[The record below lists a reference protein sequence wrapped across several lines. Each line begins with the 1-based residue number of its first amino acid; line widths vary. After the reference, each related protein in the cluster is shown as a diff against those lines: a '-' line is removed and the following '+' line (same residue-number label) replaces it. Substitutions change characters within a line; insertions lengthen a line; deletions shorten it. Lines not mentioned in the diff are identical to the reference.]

1 MLINSSSLH
10 DDQQSYIIGR
20 GLSLNGTKLLA
31 VKLADMSITDLR
43 NLMDVKHMNTLTVKE
58 LLQDIR
64 DVTKSLV

>member
-10 DDQQSYIIGR
+10 DDQQSYNIGR

-31 VKLADMSITDLR
+31 DKLAGMSITDLR

-64 DVTKSLV
+64 DLTKSLV